1 MYRKHPSRTSIDV
14 RPSVGCVACTADIG
28 QQITPSTPS
37 VRENGPM
44 FHVLVEQSAAVEQ
57 VPSSQLCRGC
67 GDKKN
72 PQQTRVFGNHADS
85 GMIRWKYHSNSARDL
100 VAKLRSLAGLHPYF
114 GAVVYLFLAAQSK
127 QDWETV
133 KGQVGS
139 LTSEAA
145 IATFLAAV
153 QSQIL
158 ALSYQDNSTCVKT
171 ATNALGF
178 AGVLLDVITACL
190 ALLAST
196 ILQRHVAILADI
208 WTFLQSAEPRNLPP
222 DIARRFLIRMRVRL
236 TALAKTLPQD
246 DAHGGDDIRFTL
258 PMESTQLNVAA
269 ISPSLK
275 NIRSA
280 TSIGDAAGTAML
292 FGVLCFFA
300 SVLCLA
306 VSTQPPV
313 VWIVLAGTCA
323 LVVAL
328 PVTNY
333 VLGLAG
339 ILLSERPTA
348 YATSYMA
355 YIAYACSFLGL
366 GFRVC
371 ATLAITFIPS
381 LKPFYKVRYDVRREA
396 TTWAQW
402 RTARACRAPVAPQF
416 MDARPSRSTG
426 ARAVPVSN

>member
-1 MYRKHPSRTSIDV
+1 
-14 RPSVGCVACTADIG
+14 
-28 QQITPSTPS
+28 
-37 VRENGPM
+37 
-44 FHVLVEQSAAVEQ
+44 
-57 VPSSQLCRGC
+57 
-67 GDKKN
+67 
-72 PQQTRVFGNHADS
+72 
-85 GMIRWKYHSNSARDL
+85 
-100 VAKLRSLAGLHPYF
+100 
-114 GAVVYLFLAAQSK
+114 
-127 QDWETV
+127 
-133 KGQVGS
+133 
-139 LTSEAA
+139 
-145 IATFLAAV
+145 V

-158 ALSYQDNSTCVKT
+158 ALSYQDNSTRVKT

-196 ILQRHVAILADI
+196 ILQRHVAIVENQLTAVDDASQAQLADI
-208 WTFLQSAEPRNLPP
+208 WTFLQSAEHRNLSP

-236 TALAKTLPQD
+236 TVLAKTLPQD

-313 VWIVLAGTCA
+313 VWIVSAGTCA

-339 ILLSERPTA
+339 IRESLLCRQRTGIIDASLCA
-348 YATSYMA
+348 
-355 YIAYACSFLGL
+355 GL
-366 GFRVC
+366 
-371 ATLAITFIPS
+371 PS
-381 LKPFYKVRYDVRREA
+381 VFDI
-396 TTWAQW
+396 
-402 RTARACRAPVAPQF
+402 
-416 MDARPSRSTG
+416 
-426 ARAVPVSN
+426 